1 VIDYRFAPNKTIEQ
15 DLLDKHLYL
24 GLRTQLTSKSNLLS
38 EKIAED
44 PLVLVTSSQIKS
56 ISWDSLIEMGFMSQP
71 DAALH
76 AIQLLTENFTE
87 LEHIEQ
93 FYCK

>member
-1 VIDYRFAPNKTIEQ
+1 
-15 DLLDKHLYL
+15 
-24 GLRTQLTSKSNLLS
+24 
-38 EKIAED
+38 
-44 PLVLVTSSQIKS
+44 
-56 ISWDSLIEMGFMSQP
+56 MGFMSQP

-93 FYCK
+93 FYCKEFANQISLILEPVSKGLGFTVLPLFAAKAY